1 MFQQTFHLY
10 STLGGKHGFCGLGIV
25 VILIIHQT
33 LAIANEPN
41 LTTQPAEND
50 GRTRQTILRMFRQSW
65 QHGLFVMLVDIGG
78 DATQKHLT
86 CGVGRHRFD
95 IAAYQL
101 HGIAPIAAKHA
112 MTIVGLRGAA
122 VDNGNEIISY
132 DDSVLAF
139 LRGIFGDEGLLDNFH
154 WCNFWDTAR

>member
-1 MFQQTFHLY
+1 
-10 STLGGKHGFCGLGIV
+10 
-25 VILIIHQT
+25 
-33 LAIANEPN
+33 
-41 LTTQPAEND
+41 
-50 GRTRQTILRMFRQSW
+50 MFRQSG
-65 QHGLFVMLVDIGG
+65 QHGLLVMLADIGG
-78 DATQKHLT
+78 DATQKHFASAV
-86 CGVGRHRFD
+86 CRHRLD

-101 HGIAPIAAKHA
+101 HGIAPVAAKHA

-122 VDNGNEIISY
+122 VDNSDEIISY